1 MIRSLSVTQKI
12 RATKVSLNKEKCM
25 RSNRLLALLGTGV
38 AFATML
44 TGCGSSDSGGG
55 GETSAAAMP
64 TNAEEINGTIDPSK
78 VKKSITVAVDNPYYL
93 FHSDVLVAQ
102 DKGYFQEVGIDNVEI
117 VTVEDPLPALIGGSL
132 DFALYD
138 TDTTIAAAKKSNSGV
153 RYLSVY
159 LGGEAN
165 ILGVSEGINS
175 AEDLKGKT
183 ITGGQFGSRNDFLIR
198 KLLTDNGLN
207 PDSDVNLV
215 STGGQ
220 SNERLQSVIAG
231 TVDGAS
237 LQLRHRSLLE
247 AEGGKFLFEELGRAP
262 QNGWSAN
269 KILTESPETAA
280 AFLTATLRARQ
291 FITDINNKDEV
302 LNLMATKD
310 FDLPEPYRNAYADE
324 QDPEYHI
331 ADGGFDVADMNQ
343 FINEQIELKVIPE
356 GTNWREYVDLIPLW
370 RAQKAL
376 DLPLRPTPEEMSAQ

>member
-1 MIRSLSVTQKI
+1 MKSK
-12 RATKVSLNKEKCM
+12 
-25 RSNRLLALLGTGV
+25 RLLALLGTGV

-44 TGCGSSDSGGG
+44 TACGSNDSAGG
-55 GETSAAAMP
+55 GESSAAPMP

-78 VKKSITVAVDNPYYL
+78 VKKKIIVGVDNPYYL
-93 FHSDVLVAQ
+93 FHADVLMAQ
-102 DKGYFQEVGIDNVEI
+102 EKGYFQEVGIDEVEI

-198 KLLTDNGLN
+198 KLLTDNGLD
-207 PDSDVNLV
+207 PDTDVNLV

-247 AEGGKFLFEELGRAP
+247 AEGGTFLFEELGQVP

-280 AFLTATLRARQ
+280 AFLTATLKARQ
-291 FITDINNKDEV
+291 FINDVNNKDEV
-302 LNLMATKD
+302 LDLMATKD

-324 QDPEYHI
+324 QNPEYHTG
-331 ADGGFDVADMNQ
+331 DGGFDIADMDQ

-356 GTNWREYVDLIPLW
+356 GTNWRDYMDLIPLW

>member
-1 MIRSLSVTQKI
+1 
-12 RATKVSLNKEKCM
+12 M
-25 RSNRLLALLGTGV
+25 RKSKRLLTLFGVSV

-44 TGCGSSDSGGG
+44 TACGGG
-55 GETSAAAMP
+55 DSTDGATSAAPAP

-78 VKKSITVAVDNPYYL
+78 VKKKIVVAVDNPYYL
-93 FHSDVLVAQ
+93 FHHDVLVAQ
-102 DKGYFQEVGIDNVEI
+102 DKGYFKEVGIDEVEI
-117 VTVEDPLPALIGGSL
+117 VTVEDPLPALIGGSV

-138 TDTTIAAAKKSNSGV
+138 TDTTIAAAKKSNAGV
-153 RYLSVY
+153 KYLSVY

-165 ILGVSEGINS
+165 ILGVREGINS

-198 KLLTDNGLN
+198 KLLTDNGIN
-207 PDSDVNLV
+207 PDTDVTLV

-237 LQLRHRSLLE
+237 LQLRHRALLE
-247 AEGGKFLFEELGRAP
+247 AEGGTFLFEEVGRAP

-280 AFLTATLRARQ
+280 AFLSATLKARQ
-291 FITDINNKDEV
+291 FITDVNNKDEV
-302 LNLMATKD
+302 LNLMAAKG
-310 FDLPEPYRNAYADE
+310 FDLPQPYRDAYADE
-324 QDPEYHI
+324 QAPTYHT
-331 ADGGFDVADMNQ
+331 ADGGFDVADMDQ

-356 GTNWREYVDLIPLW
+356 GTNWREYVDLVPLW
-370 RAQKAL
+370 RAQKSL
-376 DLPLRPTPEEMSAQ
+376 DLPLRPTPAEMAE

>member
-1 MIRSLSVTQKI
+1 MKSK
-12 RATKVSLNKEKCM
+12 
-25 RSNRLLALLGTGV
+25 RLLALLGTGV

-44 TGCGSSDSGGG
+44 TGCGSDDSSGAGASSVAALP
-55 GETSAAAMP
+55 TSAQ
-64 TNAEEINGTIDPSK
+64 EINGTIDTAK
-78 VKKSITVAVDNPYYL
+78 VKKKIVVGVDNPYYL

-102 DKGYFQEVGIDNVEI
+102 DKGYFKEVGIDEVEI

-138 TDTTIAAAKKSNSGV
+138 TDTTIAAAKKSNAGV

-198 KLLTDNGLN
+198 KLLTDNGLD
-207 PDSDVNLV
+207 PATDVNLV

-247 AEGGKFLFEELGRAP
+247 AEGGKFLFEEVGRAP

-280 AFLTATLRARQ
+280 AFLTATLKARE
-291 FITDINNKDEV
+291 FITDVKNKDEV
-302 LNLMATKD
+302 LDLMASKD

-324 QDPEYHI
+324 QSPDYHI
-331 ADGGFDVADMNQ
+331 AGGGFAIPDMDQ

-356 GTNWREYVDLIPLW
+356 GTDWRQYVDLIPLW
-370 RAQKAL
+370 RAQKGL
-376 DLPLRPTPEEMSAQ
+376 DLPLQPTPEEMSAQ

>member
-1 MIRSLSVTQKI
+1 MRRS
-12 RATKVSLNKEKCM
+12 R
-25 RSNRLLALLGTGV
+25 RLLAFLGVGA

-44 TGCGSSDSGGG
+44 TACGGDESTGGG
-55 GETSAAAMP
+55 GSSTAAAP
-64 TNAEEINGTIDPSK
+64 TSEADINGTIDPAK

-93 FHSDVLVAQ
+93 FHEDVLVAQ
-102 DKGYFQEVGIDNVEI
+102 DKGYFKEVGIDNVEI
-117 VTVEDPLPALIGGSL
+117 VTVEDPLPALIGGSV

-165 ILGVSEGINS
+165 ILGVGKGINT

-198 KLLTDNGLN
+198 KLLTDNGIN
-207 PDSDVNLV
+207 PDTDVNLV

-280 AFLTATLRARQ
+280 AFLTATLKARQ
-291 FITDINNKDEV
+291 FITDVKNKDEV
-302 LNLMATKD
+302 LNLMAVKD
-310 FDLPEPYRNAYADE
+310 FDLPQPYRDAYDAE
-324 QDPEYHI
+324 QAPDYHTV
-331 ADGGFDVADMNQ
+331 DGGFDVADMDQ
-343 FINEQIELKVIPE
+343 FVNEQIELKVIPP
-356 GTNWREYVDLIPLW
+356 GTNWREYVDLVPLW

-376 DLPLRPTPEEMSAQ
+376 GLPLRPTPAAMAQ